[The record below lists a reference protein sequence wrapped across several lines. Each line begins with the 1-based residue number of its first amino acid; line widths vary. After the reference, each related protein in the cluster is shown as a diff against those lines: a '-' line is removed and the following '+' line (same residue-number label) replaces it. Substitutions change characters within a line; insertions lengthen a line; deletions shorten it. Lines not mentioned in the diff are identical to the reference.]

1 MLRMGKGHL
10 DRFAELRLSM
20 ESQGG
25 ELLRA
30 FVREASLVEGVP
42 AATASLIAA
51 DAEQIW
57 KILCQ
62 SSTGPERASVLL
74 SSEKREVRARIL
86 LSGHSRF
93 SSILPSLGAQLRRD
107 AGVSYR
113 ERGVDGW
120 EIALHRSIEPA
131 REAAGV
137 EESVAETAAPTEAVE
152 IDAPRQSDSAA
163 IARCFLAV
171 YGHNYIHR
179 EVFSPH
185 RYWRKVESGELIPMV
200 SRDAH
205 GEVIGHVALEREPG
219 AMVAERGEAVVLPSY
234 RGRHLLERMTERLT
248 EEAQQL
254 GLVGIY
260 AEPVTTHT
268 FSQRND
274 ERAGMPTTAIL
285 LGAAPETLHSKD
297 LPVPTAGQRQSF
309 LLTFRFLQPSHA
321 CEIVAPHDYFEVISA
336 TYDRLGVGVSRRD
349 GKTPAATRSTTS
361 ITVNDGGY
369 GRIRFETIGSNA
381 GIELAQAIS
390 DVDSL
395 GARAVQL
402 SAHIGDP
409 GLPLLVECARA
420 SGFFLCGLAP
430 AFSERGDLLLM
441 QRLNE
446 PLDIGA
452 LQLFSDQ
459 TKELAAFIER
469 DRQSATSRR

>member
-1 MLRMGKGHL
+1 MGKNNSDH
-10 DRFAELRLSM
+10 FAELRLSM
-20 ESQGG
+20 EAEGG

-30 FVREASLVEGVP
+30 FVREASLVDGVP
-42 AATASLIAA
+42 ASIASLIAA

-57 KILCQ
+57 RILCQ
-62 SSTGPERASVLL
+62 SSAGQERASVVL
-74 SSEKREVRARIL
+74 SSEKREVRVRIL
-86 LSGHSRF
+86 LNGHSRF
-93 SSILPSLGAQLRRD
+93 SAILPSLGPNLRRD
-107 AGVSYR
+107 AGITYR

-120 EIALHRSIEPA
+120 EIALHRGIETA
-131 REAAGV
+131 RQESGAEEPIAEAA
-137 EESVAETAAPTEAVE
+137 AATQEVQ
-152 IDAPRQSDSAA
+152 IDAPRQTDSAA

-200 SRDAH
+200 SRDAR
-205 GEVIGHVALEREPG
+205 GEVIGHVALEREAG

-248 EEAQQL
+248 DEAVRL

-309 LLTFRFLQPSHA
+309 LLTFRFLQPSREF
-321 CEIVAPHDYFEVISA
+321 EIVAPRDYRDVISA
-336 TYDRLGVGVSRRD
+336 TYESLGVGVSRRE
-349 GKTPAATRSTTS
+349 GKTPKETRSTTS
-361 ITVNDGGY
+361 IAVNDGGY
-369 GRIRFETIGSNA
+369 GKIRFETIGSHA
-381 GIELAQAIS
+381 AIELAQAMS
-390 DVDSL
+390 DIDSL

-409 GLPLLVECARA
+409 GLPLLAEAARA
-420 SGFFLCGLAP
+420 CGFFFCGLAP
-430 AFSERGDLLLM
+430 AFSPGGDLLLM
-441 QRLNE
+441 QRLSE
-446 PLDIGA
+446 PLDISA

-459 TKELAAFIER
+459 TKALAAFIER
-469 DRQSATSRR
+469 DRQSAT

>member
-1 MLRMGKGHL
+1 MGKGHL
-10 DRFAELRLSM
+10 DHFAELRLSM
-20 ESQGG
+20 EAEGG

-42 AATASLIAA
+42 AMTASLIAG
-51 DAEQIW
+51 DTEQIW
-57 KILCQ
+57 RLLCQ
-62 SSTGPERASVLL
+62 SSTGPERASILL
-74 SSEKREVRARIL
+74 SSSKGEVRARIL

-93 SSILPSLGAQLRRD
+93 SLVLPSLGAHLRRD
-107 AGVSYR
+107 AGLSYR

-120 EIALHRSIEPA
+120 EIALHRSIETS
-131 REAAGV
+131 REAAGI
-137 EESVAETAAPTEAVE
+137 EEPVAEAAAPTEAVE

-185 RYWRKVESGELIPMV
+185 RYWRKVERGELIPMV
-200 SRDAH
+200 TRDAR
-205 GEVIGHVALEREPG
+205 GEVIGHVALERDPG
-219 AMVAERGEAVVLPSY
+219 AAIAERGEAVVLPSY

-248 EEAQQL
+248 EEAQRL

-309 LLTFRFLQPSHA
+309 LLTFRFLQSSHA
-321 CEIVAPHDYFEVISA
+321 CEIGAPQDYFDVISA

-349 GKTPAATRSTTS
+349 GKRPEETRSTTG

-420 SGFFLCGLAP
+420 SGFFFCGLAP
-430 AFSERGDLLLM
+430 AFSEGGDLLLM

-452 LQLFSDQ
+452 LQLFTDQ

>member
-1 MLRMGKGHL
+1 MEKNHS

-20 ESQGG
+20 EAEGG

-93 SSILPSLGAQLRRD
+93 SAILPSLGAQLRRD
-107 AGVSYR
+107 AGLSYR

-120 EIALHRSIEPA
+120 EIALHRSVEA
-131 REAAGV
+131 SRQAAGV
-137 EESVAETAAPTEAVE
+137 EEPVAEAAAPTETVE
-152 IDAPRQSDSAA
+152 IDAPRQSDSAG

-200 SRDAH
+200 TRDAR

-234 RGRHLLERMTERLT
+234 RGRHLLERMTEQLT
-248 EEAQQL
+248 DEAVRL

-274 ERAGMPTTAIL
+274 ERAGMPTRPFCLARRQRRCIL
-285 LGAAPETLHSKD
+285 KTCP
-297 LPVPTAGQRQSF
+297 
-309 LLTFRFLQPSHA
+309 
-321 CEIVAPHDYFEVISA
+321 C
-336 TYDRLGVGVSRRD
+336 RR
-349 GKTPAATRSTTS
+349 R
-361 ITVNDGGY
+361 
-369 GRIRFETIGSNA
+369 GS
-381 GIELAQAIS
+381 
-390 DVDSL
+390 
-395 GARAVQL
+395 ARA
-402 SAHIGDP
+402 
-409 GLPLLVECARA
+409 
-420 SGFFLCGLAP
+420 
-430 AFSERGDLLLM
+430 FS
-441 QRLNE
+441 
-446 PLDIGA
+446 
-452 LQLFSDQ
+452 
-459 TKELAAFIER
+459 
-469 DRQSATSRR
+469 

>member
-1 MLRMGKGHL
+1 MGKNNSDH
-10 DRFAELRLSM
+10 FAELRLSM
-20 ESQGG
+20 EAESG

-42 AATASLIAA
+42 AATASLIAG

-57 KILCQ
+57 RILCQ
-62 SSTGPERASVLL
+62 SSAGQERATALL
-74 SSEKREVRARIL
+74 SSSKREVRVRIL
-86 LSGHSRF
+86 LDGHSRF
-93 SSILPSLGAQLRRD
+93 SAILLSLGAQLRRE

-120 EIALHRSIEPA
+120 EIALHRGIEIA
-131 REAAGV
+131 RQAAGAD
-137 EESVAETAAPTEAVE
+137 EQPAEVSAPTEEVR

-179 EVFSPH
+179 EVFSPR

-200 SRDAH
+200 SRDAR

-219 AMVAERGEAVVLPSY
+219 AMVAERGEAVVLPTY

-248 EEAQQL
+248 EEAVKL

-297 LPVPTAGQRQSF
+297 LPVPTAGQRQSL
-309 LLTFRFLQPSHA
+309 LLTFRFLQPSGDY
-321 CEIVAPHDYFEVISA
+321 EIVAPQEYRDVISA
-336 TYDRLGVGVSRRD
+336 TYGRLGVSVSPLD
-349 GKTPAATRSTTS
+349 GRTPKESRSMTS
-361 ITVNDGGY
+361 IAVNDGGY

-381 GIELAQAIS
+381 AIELAQAMS
-390 DVDSL
+390 DVDGL

-409 GLPLLVECARA
+409 GLPLLVEAARA
-420 SGFFLCGLAP
+420 CGFFFCGLAP
-430 AFSERGDLLLM
+430 AFSDVGDLLLM
-441 QRLNE
+441 QRLSE

-452 LQLFSDQ
+452 LQLFTDQ
-459 TKELAAFIER
+459 TKELAAFIEQ
-469 DRQSATSRR
+469 DRQWTTSRR

>member
-1 MLRMGKGHL
+1 MGKNHS
-10 DRFAELRLSM
+10 DHFAELRLTM
-20 ESQGG
+20 EAEGG

-42 AATASLIAA
+42 PAAASLIAA

-57 KILCQ
+57 PILCQ
-62 SSTGPERASVLL
+62 SSAQSERASILL

-86 LSGHSRF
+86 LNGHSRF
-93 SSILPSLGAQLRRD
+93 SAILPSLGARLRRD
-107 AGVSYR
+107 AGFSYR

-120 EIALHRSIEPA
+120 EIALHRSIESA
-131 REAAGV
+131 CEATSV
-137 EESVAETAAPTEAVE
+137 EEPVDEVAAPTEAVQ
-152 IDAPRQSDSAA
+152 IDAPRQGDSAA

-200 SRDAH
+200 SRDAR

-219 AMVAERGEAVVLPSY
+219 ATVAERGEAVVLPSY
-234 RGRHLLERMTERLT
+234 RGHHLLERMTERLT
-248 EEAQQL
+248 DEALRL

-309 LLTFRFLQPSHA
+309 LLTFRFLQPSRA
-321 CEIVAPHDYFEVISA
+321 CEIVAPNDYRDVISA
-336 TYDRLGVGVSRRD
+336 TYDRLGVRISRRD
-349 GKTPAATRSTTS
+349 AKTPTETRSTTS

-381 GIELAQAIS
+381 AIELTQAIS
-390 DVDSL
+390 DIDSL

-409 GLPLLVECARA
+409 GLPLLVERARA
-420 SGFFLCGLAP
+420 LGFFFCGLAP
-430 AFSERGDLLLM
+430 AFSEGGDLLLM
-441 QRLNE
+441 QRLIE
-446 PLDIGA
+446 PLDISA

-469 DRQSATSRR
+469 DRQSAPNLR

>member
-1 MLRMGKGHL
+1 MGKGHL
-10 DRFAELRLSM
+10 DHFAELRLSM
-20 ESQGG
+20 EMEGG

-30 FVREASLVEGVP
+30 FVREASLVEGIP
-42 AATASLIAA
+42 ATTASLIAA
-51 DAEQIW
+51 DAEEIW
-57 KILCQ
+57 RMLCL
-62 SSTGPERASVLL
+62 SSVGRERASVLL
-74 SSEKREVRARIL
+74 SLEKREVRARIL
-86 LSGHSRF
+86 LNGHTRF
-93 SSILPSLGAQLRRD
+93 SSILPSLGAHLRRD

-120 EIALHRSIEPA
+120 EIALHRGIDTF
-131 REAAGV
+131 REAAGI
-137 EESVAETAAPTEAVE
+137 EAPVAEAAAPTEAVE

-200 SRDAH
+200 TRDAR

-219 AMVAERGEAVVLPSY
+219 AAIAERGEAVVLPSY

-248 EEAQQL
+248 DEAQRL

-321 CEIVAPHDYFEVISA
+321 CEIVAPHDYFDVISA

-349 GKTPAATRSTTS
+349 GKTPAETRSTTG
-361 ITVNDGGY
+361 IAVNDGGY

-409 GLPLLVECARA
+409 GLPLLVDCARA
-420 SGFFLCGLAP
+420 SGFFFCGLAP

-446 PLDIGA
+446 PLDIGE
-452 LQLFSDQ
+452 LQLFTDQ

>member
-1 MLRMGKGHL
+1 MSKNNSDH
-10 DRFAELRLSM
+10 FAELRLSM
-20 ESQGG
+20 EAEGG

-57 KILCQ
+57 RILCQ
-62 SSTGPERASVLL
+62 SSTGPERATALL
-74 SSEKREVRARIL
+74 SSEKREVRVRIL
-86 LSGHSRF
+86 LNGHSRF
-93 SSILPSLGAQLRRD
+93 SAILPSLSAQLRRD

-120 EIALHRSIEPA
+120 EIALHRGVEASRQAAGIEEQVA
-131 REAAGV
+131 EAA
-137 EESVAETAAPTEAVE
+137 APKEAVE
-152 IDAPRQSDSAA
+152 IDVPRQSDSAG

-200 SRDAH
+200 SRDAR

-248 EEAQQL
+248 EEALRL

-309 LLTFRFLQPSHA
+309 LLTFRFLQPLRQ
-321 CEIVAPHDYFEVISA
+321 CEIVAPHDYRDVISEI
-336 TYDRLGVGVSRRD
+336 YESLGVDVSRRE
-349 GKTPAATRSTTS
+349 GKTPKDTRSMTR
-361 ITVNDGGY
+361 IAVNDGGY
-369 GRIRFETIGSNA
+369 GKVRFETIGSNA
-381 GIELAQAIS
+381 PVELAQAIS

-395 GARAVQL
+395 GARAMQL
-402 SAHIGDP
+402 SAPIGDP
-409 GLPLLVECARA
+409 GLPLLVDAARA
-420 SGFFLCGLAP
+420 SGFFFCGLAP
-430 AFSERGDLLLM
+430 AFSEGGDLLLM
-441 QRLNE
+441 QRLSE
-446 PLDIGA
+446 PLDISE
-452 LQLFSDQ
+452 LQLFTDQ

-469 DRQSATSRR
+469 DRQSAT

>member
-1 MLRMGKGHL
+1 MGRNNS
-10 DRFAELRLSM
+10 DRFAELRLTL
-20 ESQGG
+20 EAEGG

-30 FVREASLVEGVP
+30 FVREASLVEGAP
-42 AATASLIAA
+42 ATIASLIAA

-57 KILCQ
+57 RTLCQ
-62 SSTGPERASVLL
+62 SSAKAERASALV
-74 SSEKREVRARIL
+74 SSSKREVRARIL
-86 LSGHSRF
+86 LNGHSRF
-93 SSILPSLGAQLRRD
+93 SAILPSLGAHLRRD

-120 EIALHRSIEPA
+120 EIALHRSIETS
-131 REAAGV
+131 REAAGA
-137 EESVAETAAPTEAVE
+137 EEPVAEGAAPTEAVQ
-152 IDAPRQSDSAA
+152 IDAPQQRDSAA

-185 RYWRKVESGELIPMV
+185 RYWRKVESGELIPVV
-200 SRDAH
+200 SRDAR

-219 AMVAERGEAVVLPSY
+219 AAIAERGEAVVLPSY

-248 EEAQQL
+248 EEAVRV

-274 ERAGMPTTAIL
+274 ERAGMPTCAIL
-285 LGAAPETLHSKD
+285 LGAAPETLHAKD

-309 LLTFRFLQPSHA
+309 LLTFRFLKAARA
-321 CEIVAPHDYFEVISA
+321 CEIVAPPEYADIISA
-336 TYDRLGVGVSRRD
+336 IYGRLGVGVSRRE
-349 GKTPAATRSTTS
+349 GATPTETRSMTS
-361 ITVNDGGY
+361 IAVNDGGY

-381 GIELAQAIS
+381 AIELAQAIS

-402 SAHIGDP
+402 SAPIGDR
-409 GLPLLVECARA
+409 GLPLLVESARA
-420 SGFFLCGLAP
+420 LGFFFCGLAP
-430 AFSERGDLLLM
+430 AFSEGGDLLLM
-441 QRLNE
+441 QRLSE
-446 PLDIGA
+446 PLDIA
-452 LQLFSDQ
+452 ELQLFTDQ

-469 DRQSATSRR
+469 DRQSAPSRR

>member
-1 MLRMGKGHL
+1 MGRNNS
-10 DRFAELRLSM
+10 DRFAELRLTL
-20 ESQGG
+20 EAEGG

-30 FVREASLVEGVP
+30 FVREASLVEGAP
-42 AATASLIAA
+42 ATIASLIAA

-57 KILCQ
+57 RTLCQ
-62 SSTGPERASVLL
+62 SSAKPERASALV
-74 SSEKREVRARIL
+74 SSSKREVRARIL
-86 LSGHSRF
+86 LNGHSRF
-93 SSILPSLGAQLRRD
+93 SAILPSLGAHLRRD

-120 EIALHRSIEPA
+120 EIALHRSIETS
-131 REAAGV
+131 REAAGA
-137 EESVAETAAPTEAVE
+137 EEPVAEGAAPTEAVQ
-152 IDAPRQSDSAA
+152 IDAPQQSDSAA

-185 RYWRKVESGELIPMV
+185 RYWRKVESGELIPVV
-200 SRDAH
+200 SRDAR

-219 AMVAERGEAVVLPSY
+219 AAIAERGEAVVLPTY
-234 RGRHLLERMTERLT
+234 RGRHLLEHMTERLT
-248 EEAQQL
+248 EEALRL

-274 ERAGMPTTAIL
+274 ERAGMPTCAIL
-285 LGAAPETLHSKD
+285 LGAAPETLHAKD

-309 LLTFRFLQPSHA
+309 LLTFRFLKAAGA
-321 CEIVAPHDYFEVISA
+321 CEIVAPPEYAGMISA
-336 TYDRLGVGVSRRD
+336 IYGRLGVGVSRRE
-349 GKTPAATRSTTS
+349 GATPTETRSMTG
-361 ITVNDGGY
+361 IAVNDGGY

-381 GIELAQAIS
+381 AIELAQTIS

-402 SAHIGDP
+402 SAPIGDP
-409 GLPLLVECARA
+409 GLPLLVERARTL
-420 SGFFLCGLAP
+420 GFFFCGLAP
-430 AFSERGDLLLM
+430 AFSEGGDLLLM
-441 QRLNE
+441 QRLSE
-446 PLDIGA
+446 PLDITE
-452 LQLFSDQ
+452 LQLFTDQ

-469 DRQSATSRR
+469 DRQSAPSRR

>member
-1 MLRMGKGHL
+1 MGKGHL
-10 DRFAELRLSM
+10 GHFAELRLSM
-20 ESQGG
+20 EAQGG

-42 AATASLIAA
+42 AETASMIAA
-51 DAEQIW
+51 DAEQTW
-57 KILCQ
+57 HMLCQ

-86 LSGHSRF
+86 LNGHSRF
-93 SSILPSLGAQLRRD
+93 SAILPSLGAQLRRD

-120 EIALHRSIEPA
+120 EIALHRSVEAFPQ
-131 REAAGV
+131 AAGV
-137 EESVAETAAPTEAVE
+137 EEPTAEAAEPTEAVE
-152 IDAPRQSDSAA
+152 IDAPRRSDSAG

-200 SRDAH
+200 SRDAR

-219 AMVAERGEAVVLPSY
+219 ALVAERGEAVVLPSY

-248 EEAQQL
+248 DEAVRL
-254 GLVGIY
+254 GLIGIY

-285 LGAAPETLHSKD
+285 LGASPETSHSKD
-297 LPVPTAGQRQSF
+297 LPARTAGQRQSF
-309 LLTFRFLQPSHA
+309 LLTFRFLGAAPTR
-321 CEIVAPHDYFEVISA
+321 EIVAPKEYLDVLSA
-336 TYDRLGVGVSRRD
+336 IYDRLGVNVSISESQ
-349 GKTPAATRSTTS
+349 TPTAARSMTS
-361 ITVNDGGY
+361 VTVNDRGFGKL
-369 GRIRFETIGSNA
+369 RFETIGSNVA
-381 GIELAQAIS
+381 IELSQAMN
-390 DVDSL
+390 DLAGL
-395 GARAVQL
+395 GARTVQL
-402 SAHIGDP
+402 SAHVDDP
-409 GLPLLVECARA
+409 GLPLLTGSARRL
-420 SGFFLCGLAP
+420 GFFFCGLAP
-430 AFSERGDLLLM
+430 AFSEGRDLLFM
-441 QRLNE
+441 QRLSE
-446 PLDIGA
+446 PLEIEE
-452 LQLFSDQ
+452 LQLFTDQ

-469 DRQSATSRR
+469 DRRSVAGQR

>member
-1 MLRMGKGHL
+1 MGKNHS
-10 DRFAELRLSM
+10 DHFAELRLTM
-20 ESQGG
+20 EEGGG

-42 AATASLIAA
+42 PAAASLIAA
-51 DAEQIW
+51 DVEQIW
-57 KILCQ
+57 PILCRSSAQ
-62 SSTGPERASVLL
+62 SARASILL

-86 LSGHSRF
+86 LNGHSRF
-93 SSILPSLGAQLRRD
+93 SAILPSLGARLRRD
-107 AGVSYR
+107 AGLSYR

-120 EIALHRSIEPA
+120 EIALHRSIESA
-131 REAAGV
+131 REATGS
-137 EESVAETAAPTEAVE
+137 EEPVDEVAASTEEVQV
-152 IDAPRQSDSAA
+152 DAPRQSDSAA

-200 SRDAH
+200 SRDAR

-219 AMVAERGEAVVLPSY
+219 ALVAERGEAVVLPSY
-234 RGRHLLERMTERLT
+234 RGHHLLERMTERLT
-248 EEAQQL
+248 DEALRL

-309 LLTFRFLQPSHA
+309 LLTFRFLQPSRA
-321 CEIVAPHDYFEVISA
+321 CEIVAPNDYRDVISA
-336 TYDRLGVGVSRRD
+336 TYDRLGVGISRRD
-349 GKTPAATRSTTS
+349 AKTPTETRSTTS

-381 GIELAQAIS
+381 AIELTQAIS
-390 DVDSL
+390 DIDSL

-409 GLPLLVECARA
+409 GLPLLVERAR
-420 SGFFLCGLAP
+420 SLGFFFCGLAP
-430 AFSERGDLLLM
+430 AFSEGSDLLLM
-441 QRLNE
+441 QRLSE

-469 DRQSATSRR
+469 DRQSAPSLR

>member
-1 MLRMGKGHL
+1 MGKNHS

-86 LSGHSRF
+86 LNGHSRF
-93 SSILPSLGAQLRRD
+93 SAILPSLGAQLRRD
-107 AGVSYR
+107 SGVSYR

-120 EIALHRSIEPA
+120 EIALHRSIETSPQN
-131 REAAGV
+131 AGAD
-137 EESVAETAAPTEAVE
+137 EPFADAAAPTEAVE
-152 IDAPRQSDSAA
+152 IDAPRQSDSAG

-200 SRDAH
+200 SRDAR

-219 AMVAERGEAVVLPSY
+219 ALVAERGEAVVLPSY

-248 EEAQQL
+248 EEAVRL

-297 LPVPTAGQRQSF
+297 LPVPTAGQRQSL
-309 LLTFRFLQPSHA
+309 LLTFRFLQPRA
-321 CEIVAPHDYFEVISA
+321 CEIVAPHDYRDVISA
-336 TYDRLGVGVSRRD
+336 TYESLGVGVSLRQ
-349 GKTPAATRSTTS
+349 GSTPEDTRSMTR
-361 ITVNDGGY
+361 IAVNDGGY
-369 GRIRFETIGSNA
+369 GRIRFEMIGSNA
-381 GIELAQAIS
+381 AIELAQAIS

-402 SAHIGDP
+402 SAHIGDA
-409 GLPLLVECARA
+409 GLPLLVEAARVC
-420 SGFFLCGLAP
+420 GFFYCGLAP
-430 AFSERGDLLLM
+430 AFSEGGDLLLM
-441 QRLNE
+441 QRLSE

-452 LQLFSDQ
+452 LQLFTDQ

-469 DRQSATSRR
+469 DRQSAT

>member
-1 MLRMGKGHL
+1 MGKNHS

-20 ESQGG
+20 DAEGG

-42 AATASLIAA
+42 AAAASLIAA
-51 DAEQIW
+51 DAQEIW
-57 KILCQ
+57 RVLCR
-62 SSTGPERASVLL
+62 SNTGQERASVLL
-74 SSEKREVRARIL
+74 SSSKREVRARIL
-86 LSGHSRF
+86 LNGHSRF
-93 SSILPSLGAQLRRD
+93 SAILPSLGAHLQRD

-120 EIALHRSIEPA
+120 EIALHRSIETS
-131 REAAGV
+131 REAASI
-137 EESVAETAAPTEAVE
+137 EEPVAEAAAPTEAVQ
-152 IDAPRQSDSAA
+152 IDAPRQTDSAA
-163 IARCFLAV
+163 IARCFLTV
-171 YGHNYIHR
+171 YGHNYVHR

-185 RYWRKVESGELIPMV
+185 RYWRKVESGELIPVV
-200 SRDAH
+200 SRDAR

-219 AMVAERGEAVVLPSY
+219 AAIAERGEAVVLPSY

-248 EEAQQL
+248 DEALRL

-274 ERAGMPTTAIL
+274 ERAGMPTCAIL
-285 LGAAPETLHSKD
+285 LGAAPETLHAKD

-309 LLTFRFLQPSHA
+309 LLTFRYLQPSRI
-321 CEIVAPHDYFEVISA
+321 CEIVAPPEYLDVISA
-336 TYDRLGVGVSRRD
+336 TYDCLGVGVSRRD
-349 GKTPAATRSTTS
+349 SKTPAETRSMTS
-361 ITVNDGGY
+361 LTVNAGGY

-381 GIELAQAIS
+381 AIELAQAIS

-420 SGFFLCGLAP
+420 MGFFFCGLAP
-430 AFSERGDLLLM
+430 AFAEGGDLLLM
-441 QRLNE
+441 QRLSE
-446 PLDIGA
+446 PLDINE
-452 LQLFSDQ
+452 LQLFTDQ
-459 TKELAAFIER
+459 TKGLAAFIER
-469 DRQSATSRR
+469 DRQSAPSRR